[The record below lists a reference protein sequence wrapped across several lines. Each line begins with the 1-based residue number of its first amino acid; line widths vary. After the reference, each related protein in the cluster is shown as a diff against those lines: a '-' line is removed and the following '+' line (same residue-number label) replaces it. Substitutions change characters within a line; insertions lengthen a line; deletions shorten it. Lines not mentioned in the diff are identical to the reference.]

1 MGNTLARSVI
11 ILEANNTLSPCQTGK
26 SISAIH
32 WVNEWS
38 WSLTYTTVCT
48 NRTVSRSLYKGGDNS
63 GCQSYTNSQFF
74 AVIGKATC
82 SLMIMHCVL
91 VKHPGE
97 KNQQVQVRSCDYH
110 VTVMWGQHSAINLPI
125 TEPWTICTLPKL
137 SCIVRDFKSDPDCSM
152 WMYMYSHYQMIGN
165 QIWLPLLNA

>member
-11 ILEANNTLSPCQTGK
+11 ILEANNMLSPCQTGK
-26 SISAIH
+26 SILAIH

-82 SLMIMHCVL
+82 SLMITHCVL
-91 VKHPGE
+91 VKHL
-97 KNQQVQVRSCDYH
+97 VRKSTGAGQIMWLSCDCH
-110 VTVMWGQHSAINLPI
+110 VGGNILLLICKLLSFGQSVLFTNLVAVILTVQCGC
-125 TEPWTICTLPKL
+125 IC
-137 SCIVRDFKSDPDCSM
+137 S
-152 WMYMYSHYQMIGN
+152 YSHILIRMIGN
-165 QIWLPLLNA
+165 QVWLPLD